1 MLEFLLAVL
10 GLFDGTLTALMAVPV
25 FSFLLVFLL
34 FFAVLGLF
42 LTLKD
47 AAVGKRGKRNGI

>member
-1 MLEFLLAVL
+1 MLEFLLAAL
-10 GLFDGTLTALMAVPV
+10 DLFDGILTALMAVPV

-34 FFAVLGLF
+34 LCAVLGLF

-47 AAVGKRGKRNGI
+47 AAVGKRGRRNGI